1 MFGRFFVLLW
11 FVMIYA
17 VPAKAAICFAPGED
31 CQDSPGIIDTSG
43 TRAECSSDCAYR
55 GNKGEGWNCTKCNCR
70 GNMWKCEAKQCK
82 NGYST
87 NVQCAPGQNK
97 ICDGKSGDLPCC
109 TCGLC
114 EGAGYTYKKTIS
126 NICQNPCPYDE
137 EFYESCY
144 CPDDYDK
151 DSEEDQCQAYKICE
165 VGDPANTKKYKE
177 FIDLRGECAAQ
188 GYVSKDS
195 VEYSSDDYTCGSEPA
210 CRECN
215 GEEYYQCTL
224 KTDEEPVPADCE
236 TIQNQVITYEF
247 SLVRDADQKRKM
259 VIKSENCDGAPHTL
273 GVGLYTK
280 STSNNT
286 YTHAYGWKC
295 NKEIPLNAGEGLG
308 SYDDVLIYIDFSGLL
323 VPTGP
328 NHNDLQN
335 LDMLYNPDWQGH
347 VVRYDFGAH
356 TSGGWATYYEGHSG
370 YAAYSE
376 GPTYLDEQKSRYKIE
391 LPSKGCSPQVRLIF
405 NSEDFPTDGY
415 CVEQDGYYASE
426 EACMKPHTQRSIL
439 PYVSAGISGDN
450 VLGNRVDYSGGA
462 GIGCLCAGA
471 GTGSGTPAGLGHGGL
486 YGPRPTGETAFFAFS
501 DCCLDMLQFDESKFE
516 WEGDS
521 LGQKARKVFIDGKR
535 ELLNKVF
542 GGDTYNTNRAGSDL
556 KYFCEYQERS
566 GCYVKKVEIPNS
578 CFDYKDAHFESL
590 CTKEANG
597 TKCKFRV
604 TNSYDNYNGYYFP
617 LFMYHLNIKVKN
629 TASGEITQK
638 GLTTGMGDNWKTA
651 TYDGEVVGCELERDD
666 TPSVVGDSENSHIL
680 WQSEGPDCALDK
692 ILGENC
698 SLE

>member
-11 FVMIYA
+11 FAMIYA
-17 VPAKAAICFAPGED
+17 VQANAAICFAPGED
-31 CQDSPGIIDTSG
+31 CYDTPGIIKVDTSG
-43 TRAECSSDCAYR
+43 ITAECSRDCIYH

-97 ICDGKSGDLPCC
+97 ICEGKSGDLPCC

-177 FIDLRGECAAQ
+177 FIDLRGECATQ

-210 CRECN
+210 CRECD

-224 KTDEEPVPADCE
+224 KTDEEPTSEDCE

-247 SLVRDADQKRKM
+247 SLVRDANHKRKM
-259 VIKSENCDGAPHTL
+259 VINSENCNSAPHTL
-273 GVGLYTK
+273 GVAI
-280 STSNNT
+280 T
-286 YTHAYGWKC
+286 YDNFYNQDYAYAYGWKC
-295 NKEIPLNAGEGLG
+295 DKEIPIDVAEELG
-308 SYDDVLIYIDFSGLL
+308 MHDVVTLYVDFSGKI
-323 VPTGP
+323 VPTGSN
-328 NHNDLQN
+328 NHEIDGR
-335 LDMLYNPDWQGH
+335 MLYNPDWQGH
-347 VVRYDFGAH
+347 VMTYSFG
-356 TSGGWATYYEGHSG
+356 TDDSGGWGRYYTLDGDYASYGEGV
-370 YAAYSE
+370 
-376 GPTYLDEQKSRYKIE
+376 TFLDAQKSRYKID
-391 LPSKGCSPQVRLIF
+391 LPNKGCSPKVRLIF
-405 NSEDFPTDGY
+405 RTEDFPTGGA
-415 CVEQDGYYASE
+415 CIEQDGYYASE
-426 EACMKPHTQRSIL
+426 EACMKPHTQQTLL
-439 PYVSAGISGDN
+439 PYVTSGLSADN
-450 VLGNRVDYSGGA
+450 IAGFRFDYPLKG
-462 GIGCLCAGA
+462 GIGCRCAGS
-471 GTGSGTPAGLGHGGL
+471 GTGSGTPAGLGHGGP
-486 YGPRPTGETAFFAFS
+486 YGPRPTSEISYFAFS
-501 DCCLDMLQFDESKFE
+501 DCCLDMMQANEAEFE
-516 WEGDS
+516 WLGHDS
-521 LGQKARKVFIDGKR
+521 NGIKAQQVFVAAKK

-542 GGDTYNTNRAGSDL
+542 NGDVTQSDPNFT
-556 KYFCEYQERS
+556 YFCEYQERS
-566 GCYVKKVEIPNS
+566 GCYVKKVNVPNA

-590 CTKEANG
+590 CTKENNR

-617 LFMYHLNIKVKN
+617 LFMYHFNIKVKN
-629 TASGEITQK
+629 TSSGEITQK

-666 TPSVVGDSENSHIL
+666 TPGVVGDSENSHIL